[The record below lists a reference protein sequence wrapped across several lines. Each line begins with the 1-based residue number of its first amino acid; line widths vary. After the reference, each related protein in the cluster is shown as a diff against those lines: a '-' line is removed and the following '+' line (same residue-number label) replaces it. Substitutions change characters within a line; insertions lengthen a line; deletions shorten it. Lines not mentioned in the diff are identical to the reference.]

1 MSERDQLEQDFQ
13 IRLAQPGDAI
23 ALAEVHHSSLVQT
36 FGEMLPE
43 YANSRTRADFERLW
57 QQRLETPTCVTSVM
71 ICGEKIVGL
80 VSAAASRDDDADGT
94 FGDVDRIYLHPSA
107 WEKGLG
113 VKLLTWCEE
122 ELARMGYVISK
133 LWVFEMNERAR
144 RFYERNGYVHDGRAK
159 IDFNARLLRYSKS
172 LPRA

>member
-1 MSERDQLEQDFQ
+1 MSDLDLLECR
-13 IRLAQPGDAI
+13 IRLAEPGDEI
-23 ALAEVHHSSLVQT
+23 ALADVHHSSLVQT
-36 FGEMLPE
+36 FGQMLPE
-43 YANSRTRADFERLW
+43 YANSRTLNDFERLW
-57 QQRLETPTCVTSVM
+57 QQRLEVPTCVTSVLLS
-71 ICGEKIVGL
+71 GERIVGL

-113 VKLLTWCEE
+113 VQLLTWCEE

-144 RFYERNGYVHDGRAK
+144 RFYERNGYVHDGK
-159 IDFNARLLRYSKS
+159 TKVDFNVRLLRYSKS
-172 LPRA
+172 LSKA

>member
-1 MSERDQLEQDFQ
+1 MSIRDQLQQDYQ

-23 ALAEVHHSSLVQT
+23 GLAEVHHSSLVQT
-36 FGEMLPE
+36 FAEMLPE
-43 YANSRTRADFERLW
+43 YANSRTRQDFERLW
-57 QQRLETPTCVTSVM
+57 QQRLEAPTCVTSVM
-71 ICGEKIVGL
+71 LRGEQIVGL

-133 LWVFEMNERAR
+133 LWVFEMNTRAR
-144 RFYERNGYVHDGRAK
+144 RFYERNGYVQDGKTK
-159 IDFNARLLRYSKS
+159 IEFNTRLIRYGKK
-172 LPRA
+172 LL